1 MQNEEAMCYITY
13 AVPARLLPNLPL
25 GESVMPIESVQ
36 EEPPMLYPEGFMAD
50 WFLNGRFPED
60 DIDD

>member
-25 GESVMPIESVQ
+25 GERVMPIESVQ
-36 EEPPMLYPEGFMAD
+36 EEPPMLYPEGLSVTALTDGMI
-50 WFLNGRFPED
+50 PT
-60 DIDD
+60 

>member
-25 GESVMPIESVQ
+25 GEVMPIETMQ
-36 EEPPMLYPEGFMAD
+36 EEPPMLYPEGFMPD
-50 WFLNGRFPED
+50 WFLNGKFPED
-60 DIDD
+60 EE